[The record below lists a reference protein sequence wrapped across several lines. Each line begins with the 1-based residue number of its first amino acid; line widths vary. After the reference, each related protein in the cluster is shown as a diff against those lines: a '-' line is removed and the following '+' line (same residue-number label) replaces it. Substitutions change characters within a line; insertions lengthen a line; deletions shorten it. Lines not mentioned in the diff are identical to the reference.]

1 MLETADILPRARG
14 NKVDIPVN
22 SEIGRTEAGGPNRL
36 QAEKEELN
44 WLLASGA
51 LGRSS
56 NLARMLTFVCEKHFL
71 GQDEQVKEYTIATE
85 ALGRRDN
92 FDPQADT
99 IVRVT
104 AHSLRK
110 RLEEIYQTDGISRPV
125 HILIPPGRYL
135 PYFVHTGADRAL
147 NVDDT
152 SASASSGLE
161 KVLPNPQLPAVTSLK
176 KQLSRWLVAAAFFA
190 AVFLLCGFYF
200 FAHRNATKAV
210 VAAPN
215 VSPAAPPQSRNTIR
229 ILMGTGR
236 KTYADHSGY
245 TWTPDEYCSG
255 GDNVTVAAQKIVG
268 TEDTY
273 LYMGGT
279 RGIAHCIFPVKP
291 GQYEIHF
298 HFAETSDL
306 QTATHPVVLS
316 INAGTEIHFDVVDNA
331 GGDGIATSYVLTGIR
346 PENDGT
352 IHVDYT
358 SEVSLLNA
366 LEILPADSE
375 NLLPVRITAS
385 PFSITDSAN
394 QLWLSDRYFRGGRRG
409 QATASANATNGGI
422 FSYDRIGSFRYDIP
436 VASPGKYRVTL
447 YFSEPWFGQQKLVSG
462 GPGSRI
468 FNVSCNGNM
477 LLKNF
482 DIMAEGGSNPVVK
495 RFDNIPATTQG
506 KIELSFMPV
515 VNYPEVNAIE
525 VLAEPS
531 H

>member
-1 MLETADILPRARG
+1 M
-14 NKVDIPVN
+14 DIPVK
-22 SEIGRTEAGGPNRL
+22 SEIGRAEADSLNRL
-36 QAEKEELN
+36 QTEKDELN
-44 WLLASGA
+44 WLLDSGA

-56 NLARMLTFVCEKHFL
+56 NLTRMLAFVCEKHFL
-71 GQDEQVKEYTIATE
+71 DQDEQVKEYTIATE

-110 RLEEIYQTDGISRPV
+110 RLEDIYQTDGINRPV
-125 HILIPPGRYL
+125 HVLIPPGRYL
-135 PYFVHTGADRAL
+135 PCFVHKGAERTQNTHDTPAL
-147 NVDDT
+147 
-152 SASASSGLE
+152 ALSGPE
-161 KVLPNPQLPAVTSLK
+161 QVLSYGQHPAVTHLK
-176 KQLSRWLVAAAFFA
+176 KNLSRWLVAAAFLA
-190 AVFLLCGFYF
+190 AVSLLCGFYF
-200 FAHRNATKAV
+200 FTHRNATKAV
-210 VAAPN
+210 VAAPQG
-215 VSPAAPPQSRNTIR
+215 SPAALPQPRNTIR
-229 ILMGTGR
+229 VLMGSGR
-236 KTYADHSGY
+236 KTYVDHSGY
-245 TWTPDEYCSG
+245 TWIPDEYCSG
-255 GDNVTVAAQKIVG
+255 GDNVTMAAQKIVG

-273 LYMGGT
+273 LYLGGI

-298 HFAETSDL
+298 HFAETTDL
-306 QTATHPVVLS
+306 QTATHPVILS
-316 INAGTEIHFDVVDNA
+316 INGGTDINFDVVDHA

-352 IHVDYT
+352 IRLNYI
-358 SEVSLLNA
+358 SEVSLLDA
-366 LEILPADSE
+366 VEILPADSE

-409 QATASANATNGGI
+409 QAPASAKTTNGGI
-422 FSYDRIGSFRYDIP
+422 YSYDRIGSFRYDIP
-436 VASPGKYRVTL
+436 VVSPGKYRVTL
-447 YFSEPWFGQQKLVSG
+447 FFSEPWFGKQNLVSG

-468 FNVSCNGNM
+468 FDVSCNGSM
-477 LLKNF
+477 ILKNF

-495 RFDNIPATTQG
+495 RFDNIPATNQG

-531 H
+531 R

>member
-1 MLETADILPRARG
+1 ME
-14 NKVDIPVN
+14 IPVK
-22 SEIGRTEAGGPNRL
+22 SEIGCAEAVGPNRL

-71 GQDEQVKEYTIATE
+71 GQDEQVKEFTIATE

-110 RLEEIYQTDGISRPV
+110 RLEEIYQTDGINRPV
-125 HILIPPGRYL
+125 HVLIPAGRYL
-135 PYFVHTGADRAL
+135 PYFVHTGADRTL
-147 NVDDT
+147 NVHDT
-152 SASASSGLE
+152 PASASSGSE
-161 KVLPNPQLPAVTSLK
+161 QVLPYAHLPAVTPLK

-190 AVFLLCGFYF
+190 AVFLLCGFFF

-210 VAAPN
+210 VAAPKGP
-215 VSPAAPPQSRNTIR
+215 PAALPQPRNTIR

-236 KTYADHSGY
+236 LTYVDHSGY
-245 TWTPDEYCSG
+245 TWTPGEYCSG
-255 GDNVTVAAQKIVG
+255 GDSITVAAQKIVG
-268 TEDTY
+268 TEDPY
-273 LYMGGT
+273 LYQGGI

-291 GQYEIHF
+291 GEYEIHF

-306 QTATHPVVLS
+306 QSATSPVAFS
-316 INAGTEIHFDVVDNA
+316 INAGTDIHFDVVDNA
-331 GGDGIATSYVLTGIR
+331 GGDGIATSYVVTGIR

-352 IHVDYT
+352 IHLDYT

-366 LEILPADSE
+366 VEILPADSG

-385 PFSITDSAN
+385 PYAITDSAN
-394 QLWLSDRYFRGGRRG
+394 QRWLSDRYFRGGRRG
-409 QATASANATNGGI
+409 QIPDSVKTTNRGI
-422 FSYDRIGSFRYDIP
+422 YSYDRIGSFRYDIP
-436 VASPGKYRVTL
+436 VATPGKYRVTL
-447 YFSEPWFGQQKLVSG
+447 FFSEPWFGKRNLVSG

-468 FNVSCNGNM
+468 FDVSCNGSM
-477 LLKNF
+477 ILKNF

-495 RFDNIPATTQG
+495 KFDNIPATAQG

-525 VLAEPS
+525 VFAEPS
-531 H
+531 R